1 MASKLDTPKFTN
13 LIYWNACRTSHT
25 PCWARRAPALLPAK
39 LRPHVGTAAA
49 ADLTDKPV
57 LDVGQPDI
65 VAPAVGVRF
74 DVMGAAMIAAVDQ
87 LIAYAGGAHLAEG
100 DFGGL
105 EGVMTTTVPRD
116 NVLRDNCP

>member
-1 MASKLDTPKFTN
+1 MGAL
-13 LIYWNACRTSHT
+13 AEHRTHR
-25 PCWARRAPALLPAK
+25 AGLGAPALLPAK

-74 DVMGAAMIAAVDQ
+74 DVVGAAMIAAVDQ
-87 LIAYAGGAHLAEG
+87 PIAYAGGAHFAEG
-100 DFGGL
+100 ELFAGGPCANEARQFRLGNAIQFGADHSL
-105 EGVMTTTVPRD
+105 
-116 NVLRDNCP
+116 